1 MEGERDESES
11 GFTTATVSSAADEP
25 TSISM
30 AGFGETTGPRCFCDD
45 VDDEKSERRSVL
57 DDAARFR
64 ALMPIHLRQFCAL
77 NTSLSYDAILFFASS

>member
-1 MEGERDESES
+1 
-11 GFTTATVSSAADEP
+11 
-25 TSISM
+25 
-30 AGFGETTGPRCFCDD
+30 

-77 NTSLSYDAILFFASS
+77 NTSLSYDAILFFASSCGPIGFGMLGRGARERI